1 MSKEATI
8 IQSFNDFKRQY
19 EYFVKGYDVTES
31 VKILLKRHKEEYD
44 KEKNIFAGINGYL
57 EAQKEYQSQLADL
70 EAKLAE
76 KDKEI
81 EIVKHER
88 NANGASYMSACKM
101 LTKERQDKISFA
113 VEKLNYLQD
122 IIDDRVDE
130 YLKSHD
136 MDNYDCFVTH
146 QGMYSC
152 FKILVE
158 EIDNQINELKGEK

>member
-1 MSKEATI
+1 MSKEKGCKCCKQI
-8 IQSFNDFKRQY
+8 WYVDMLDKKLKLCPNCY
-19 EYFVKGYDVTES
+19 EYCKPLFDDL
-31 VKILLKRHKEEYD
+31 KIKD
-44 KEKNIFAGINGYL
+44 KQIAK
-57 EAQKEYQSQLADL
+57 L

-113 VEKLNYLQD
+113 VEQLNYLQD

-152 FKILVE
+152 FEILVE
-158 EIDNQINELKGEK
+158 EIDNQIKQLKEMK